1 MRPRHTD
8 PLGLDDDELG
18 ADDLLALSPLP
29 EERAPGGRRTGDLD
43 PSETGAASDALE
55 LFLRDIRRH
64 TLLTAGEEVE
74 LAKRIERGDLQ
85 AKERMINANLRLVV
99 SLAKR
104 FRGHELS
111 LLDLVQE
118 GVLGLVRATEKFDW
132 RRGYKFSTYA
142 TFWIRQAIQRG
153 LANHG
158 RAIRLPV
165 HIGQRERSI
174 VRAERD
180 LSLRLGRIP
189 SDEEIAGEAGLS
201 QREVRET
208 RAVSRAVTSLDR
220 PVGENGGA
228 GLGDLI
234 PSDEHS
240 PFEEVE
246 RGLREEAV
254 HSALERLPE
263 QEREV
268 IRLRFGMDG
277 AGPTPLRE
285 TGRRLGVSPERVR
298 RIERD
303 ALDRLAGTRELAA
316 AADAA

>member
-1 MRPRHTD
+1 MKPRHTD
-8 PLGLDDDELG
+8 PLRLNEDELG
-18 ADDLLALSPLP
+18 ADDLLEPPRPPDEPSP
-29 EERAPGGRRTGDLD
+29 GD
-43 PSETGAASDALE
+43 TSDGLE

-64 TLLTAGEEVE
+64 NLLNASEEVE
-74 LAKRIERGDLQ
+74 LAKRIERGDLE

-104 FRGHELS
+104 FRGYELS

-153 LANHG
+153 LANQG
-158 RAIRLPV
+158 RAIRIPV

-174 VRAERD
+174 LRAERD
-180 LSLRLGRIP
+180 LSLRLGRVP
-189 SDEEIAGEAGLS
+189 SDEEIAGEAYLS
-201 QREVRET
+201 LPEVRET
-208 RAVSRAVTSLDR
+208 RAISRTVTSLDR
-220 PVGENGGA
+220 PVGEDGSA

-234 PSDEHS
+234 PSDERS
-240 PFEEVE
+240 PFDEVE
-246 RGLREEAV
+246 RGLREQAV

-263 QEREV
+263 REREV

-277 AGPTPLRE
+277 SGPTPLRE

-303 ALDRLAGTRELAA
+303 ALDRLAGIRELAA